1 MWLCDMLED
10 GYGKLCVGYQAF
22 SLVRLNTGISY
33 SKDRCMR
40 GAAPSFLHGGWMVR
54 MTLLSWHSSLWCFGV
69 VAVSAKI
76 YVYGICVFLVM
87 KINEY
92 EYS

>member
-1 MWLCDMLED
+1 
-10 GYGKLCVGYQAF
+10 
-22 SLVRLNTGISY
+22 
-33 SKDRCMR
+33 
-40 GAAPSFLHGGWMVR
+40 MVR